1 MVLVEKQNKEKIR
14 NVAICFSLF
23 MASMLFQT
31 SYMRLGTI
39 VAAGTMFLTV
49 GAFLLKSTFSRVSIK
64 FNNYVALLMLFL
76 IYTAF
81 GCYLNGHFPSYFI
94 KFVTQILLCALL
106 FSVNIT
112 ERENE
117 YLKWVFTLSSSIYA
131 VLVIVAC
138 VENAREGYA
147 RTDILLFGAKLDPNF
162 VGIPFV
168 ASMTLLLDNVLNK
181 KKTFVSIALYVVNAI
196 AIVYTASRGS
206 FLSAIISSVMVFA
219 FFLFSKK
226 IKFSRK
232 LFYFV
237 LVIVLIGVLIK
248 VIETQFPLQ
257 WERMLN
263 FDSDDGGNG
272 RLDLWDKALL
282 RWQQNPIFGG
292 GLYSNYLNSGRATHN
307 TYLQLLSET
316 GLIGLGIGITF
327 FVLMLKKSYKFE
339 KTLFCMLLGTMIQIF
354 FLDALD
360 ARVFWV
366 ILCWVA
372 MLPNMKEGGR
382 LKV

>member
-1 MVLVEKQNKEKIR
+1 MVLAEKQNKEKIK
-14 NVAICFSLF
+14 NVVICFSLF
-23 MASMLFQT
+23 VASMLFQT

-49 GAFLLKSTFSRVSIK
+49 GAFLSKNTFSKVSIK

-76 IYTAF
+76 IYTAI

-94 KFVTQILLCALL
+94 KFATQILLCALL

-117 YLKWVFTLSSSIYA
+117 YLKWVFTLSSAIYA
-131 VLVIVAC
+131 VLVIVVC

-181 KKTFVSIALYVVNAI
+181 KKTFVSITLYVVNAI

-206 FLSAIISSVMVFA
+206 FLSAIISSVLVFA

-226 IKFSRK
+226 IKFTRK

-237 LVIVLIGVLIK
+237 LVVLLIGILIK

-257 WERMLN
+257 WERLTD
-263 FDSDDGGNG
+263 FDSGDMGSG
-272 RLDLWDKALL
+272 RLDLWKSALS
-282 RWQQNPIFGG
+282 WWEQNPIFGG
-292 GLYSNYLNSGRATHN
+292 GLHSNYLNTGRATHN
-307 TYLQLLSET
+307 TYLQILSET
-316 GLIGLGIGITF
+316 GLIGFGIGITF
-327 FVLMLKKSYKFE
+327 FVLMLKKAYKFE
-339 KTLFCMLLGTMIQIF
+339 KNLFCMLFGTMLQIF

-366 ILCWVA
+366 ILCWIA
-372 MLPNMKEGGR
+372 MLPKSKQEFQ
-382 LKV
+382 KQT